1 MSGVSAFSNTPPDDM
16 SHVGRAVDFTPGKT
30 GILAH
35 FVVCGLAPEDV
46 PCDAAASFNQRVPA
60 PQVLYHWA
68 APGAAPLPEQLMD
81 FCFPVDRR
89 ATLQWVSIESPLLR
103 DALCDPQHETVDPFV
118 FLISGEQHP
127 LIGVALSRMEIARVP
142 PPLVVKPHDG
152 VEDPSKSPAPP
163 AKSSD
168 SAEESSAEQSKEE
181 KEEEKEEEDKKEQ
194 EIVYKAGDESAAAT
208 APQEETEAE
217 ATTTEEQPKQEE
229 PKKEESKKEEEPGK
243 CYVAVT
249 RRVYVI
255 LSEQCL
261 LPLLSEMLSAIV
273 GVDFAASAENR
284 RTLLEVVLARGC
296 VQTEVDAQ
304 LAACAVAVPAPP
316 PLARAMMEFCSTAL
330 AVPRP
335 GEVLQFRLPSVA
347 ALPQAARV
355 FRCPP
360 APTVRDAAMSVL
372 MEWALV
378 TLFEYLSLPNVLT
391 VLAAVWCER
400 SVLFVCPDVAVLTSL
415 VFALLPA
422 SRPLAW
428 QGIFIPLL
436 PTTMSDCIDAP
447 VPYVIGIPCLPG
459 DAPPAAHRVD
469 GVIVVDVLRNTLYNW
484 GDPVPALPNARV
496 LTNKLRPLHAAVFV
510 PPQTRAS
517 NTFYQP
523 ALRGSAKRLSTAQ
536 SLAACLAEYTTWIL
550 SQIKSHYRDMCARA
564 GTPVPLA
571 ALEKSFIASSH
582 RANRPFVT
590 GFIGTQQF
598 ATYFHWNISFAP
610 PQTTTPPQ
618 RHT

>member
-16 SHVGRAVDFTPGKT
+16 SHVGRAVDFTPGTT

-35 FVVCGLAPEDV
+35 FVVCGVAPEDV

-68 APGAAPLPEQLMD
+68 PPGAAPLPEQLMD

-89 ATLQWVSIESPLLR
+89 APLQWVSIDSPLLR

-127 LIGVALSRMEIARVP
+127 LIGVALSRMEIARIP
-142 PPLVVKPHDG
+142 PPLIVKPHDG
-152 VEDPSKSPAPP
+152 VDSSKAEDPSK
-163 AKSSD
+163 
-168 SAEESSAEQSKEE
+168 EQKEE
-181 KEEEKEEEDKKEQ
+181 EEQKEDCEEKKEGEEEEKEEKKEQ
-194 EIVYKAGDESAAAT
+194 EIVYKAAGEEQAAVS
-208 APQEETEAE
+208 E
-217 ATTTEEQPKQEE
+217 ATTTATTAARTATEPEPEKEQKEAKEKGKEEQQ
-229 PKKEESKKEEEPGK
+229 K

-249 RRVYVI
+249 RRCYVI

-284 RTLLEVVLARGC
+284 RTLLEVVLSSGC

-360 APTVRDAAMSVL
+360 APSVRDSAMGVL

-378 TLFEYLSLPNVLT
+378 TLFEYLSLPNVLA
-391 VLAAVWCER
+391 VLTAVWCER

-447 VPYVIGIPCLPG
+447 VPYAIGIPCLPA

-469 GVIVVDVLRNTLYNW
+469 GVIVVDVLRNALYNW
-484 GDPVPALPNARV
+484 GDRIPDLPDARV
-496 LTNKLRPLHAAVFV
+496 LAGKLRPLHDAVFV
-510 PPQTRAS
+510 PPHARA

-523 ALRGSAKRLSTAQ
+523 ALRGSAKRLAVAQ
-536 SLAACLAEYTTWIL
+536 SLAARLAEYTTWIL
-550 SQIKSHYRDMCARA
+550 SQIKDHYRTMCARA

-571 ALEKSFIASSH
+571 ALEKSFIASSR
-582 RANRPFVT
+582 RANRPFVSA
-590 GFIGTQQF
+590 FIGTQQF
-598 ATYFHWNISFAP
+598 ATYFHWNISFVP

-618 RHT
+618 HHT